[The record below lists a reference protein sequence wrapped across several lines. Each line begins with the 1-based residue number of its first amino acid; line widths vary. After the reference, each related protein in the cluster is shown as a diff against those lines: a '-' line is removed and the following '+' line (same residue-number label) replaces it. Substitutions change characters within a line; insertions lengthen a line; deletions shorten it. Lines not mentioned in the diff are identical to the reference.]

1 MSNNPQL
8 GGQFP
13 DELLASNMIGLE
25 TLIINDCSF
34 SGTLPLALASSL
46 ETLHIGGNNF
56 DGAIPVND
64 LLQFTSLRS
73 LDIGNISWTDE
84 DPSSMNALG
93 GLSLLEEFIAPA
105 INVWEGSTMPMDL
118 LMQFPLLRRFDLSE
132 NGLVGPLPA
141 QLADISS
148 LTGIVLS
155 NNELTGTI
163 PTEYGNLPDM

>member
-13 DELLASNMIGLE
+13 DELLASNMIELE
-25 TLIINDCSF
+25 NLIINDCSF
-34 SGTLPLALASSL
+34 NGTMPLALASSL
-46 ETLHIGGNNF
+46 KTLHVGGNNF
-56 DGAIPVND
+56 VGTIPVND

-73 LDIGNISWTDE
+73 LDIGNITWTDG
-84 DPSSMNALG
+84 DDTINALG
-93 GLSLLEEFIAPA
+93 GLSLLEELIAPS
-105 INVWEGSTMPMDL
+105 INVLEGSTIPMDL
-118 LMQFPLLRRFDLSE
+118 LLRFPLLRRFDLSN

-141 QLADISS
+141 QLADFPS

-155 NNELTGTI
+155 NNELSGTI